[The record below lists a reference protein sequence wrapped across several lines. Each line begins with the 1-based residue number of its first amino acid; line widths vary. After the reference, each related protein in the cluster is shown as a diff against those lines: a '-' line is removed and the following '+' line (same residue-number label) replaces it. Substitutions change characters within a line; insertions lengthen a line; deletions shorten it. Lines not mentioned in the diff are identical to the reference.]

1 MPILDHRATEL
12 PVNTKLSNYTL
23 LLSDVESELQ
33 FRSAS
38 TITSSLPRMP
48 RAIFCITMV
57 LTMPAWRLALAV
69 KFCKPTAAMPTRNGW
84 MRRVVEAR

>member
-1 MPILDHRATEL
+1 MPTLDHRAAEL
-12 PVNTKLSNYTL
+12 PVNTRLSNYTL
-23 LLSDVESELQ
+23 LLSDIESGLQ

-38 TITSSLPRMP
+38 TITSSLPRIP
-48 RAIFCITMV
+48 RAIFCITVV
-57 LTMPAWRLALAV
+57 LTMPALRLALAV

>member
-1 MPILDHRATEL
+1 MPTLDHRAAEL
-12 PVNTKLSNYTL
+12 PVNTRLSNYTL
-23 LLSDVESELQ
+23 LLSDIESELQ

-38 TITSSLPRMP
+38 TITSSLPRIP
-48 RAIFCITMV
+48 RAIFWITVV
-57 LTMPAWRLALAV
+57 LTMPALRLALAV

>member
-1 MPILDHRATEL
+1 MPILARTATEL

-23 LLSDVESELQ
+23 LLSDIESELQ

-38 TITSSLPRMP
+38 TITSSLPRIP
-48 RAIFCITMV
+48 RAIFCITVV
-57 LTMPAWRLALAV
+57 LTMPALRLALAV

>member
-1 MPILDHRATEL
+1 MPILDHRAAEL

-23 LLSDVESELQ
+23 LLSDIESELQ

-38 TITSSLPRMP
+38 AITSSLPRMP

-69 KFCKPTAAMPTRNGW
+69 KFCKSTVAMPTRNWW
-84 MRRVVEAR
+84 MLRVVEAK

>member
-1 MPILDHRATEL
+1 MPILDRTAAEL
-12 PVNTKLSNYTL
+12 PVNTRLSNYTL
-23 LLSDVESELQ
+23 LLSDIESELQ

-69 KFCKPTAAMPTRNGW
+69 KFCKSTVAMPTRNWW
-84 MRRVVEAR
+84 MLRVVEAK